1 MDATAVIGKTLE
13 YNADFVQKALDG
25 LSEADLMKRPSD
37 HSNPIGWLVWHQ
49 SRGEDM
55 VLSSVTGEEQVW
67 SDGQLAKKFGT
78 DSDLKNTGT
87 GQTPDQTGNFKAAK
101 KDLLDYSAAVR
112 KKTSACLE
120 KLSPADLER
129 EVPFFA
135 GGTIKVGDFLAG
147 LTMDNSQHSGQICY
161 LRGHYKGFGWFPM

>member
-67 SDGQLAKKFGT
+67 SDGQ
-78 DSDLKNTGT
+78 
-87 GQTPDQTGNFKAAK
+87 
-101 KDLLDYSAAVR
+101 
-112 KKTSACLE
+112 
-120 KLSPADLER
+120 
-129 EVPFFA
+129 
-135 GGTIKVGDFLAG
+135 
-147 LTMDNSQHSGQICY
+147 
-161 LRGHYKGFGWFPM
+161 